1 MANTRS
7 AEKRNRQASKRRVR
21 NNAVR
26 STVKTAIKKV
36 REAIAKNDPTAGELL
51 RQATSTIDRA
61 STKGVV
67 HARAASRKIARLAR
81 AVRAPAAAAE

>member
-7 AEKRNRQASKRRVR
+7 AEKRNRQASKRRAR

-36 REAIAKNDPTAGELL
+36 REAIAKNDPAVGDLL
-51 RQATSTIDRA
+51 RLATKTIDKA

-67 HARAASRKIARLAR
+67 HARAASRKVARLAS
-81 AVRAPAAAAE
+81 AVRAPAAAK

>member
-7 AEKRNRQASKRRVR
+7 AEKRNRQASKRRAR

-36 REAIAKNDPTAGELL
+36 REAVAKNDPAANDLL
-51 RQATSTIDRA
+51 RQAIRTIDKA

-67 HARAASRKIARLAR
+67 HARAASRKVARLAR
-81 AVRAPAAAAE
+81 AAGAAAAAK